1 MDVLN
6 KPLKLNRSATQALDE
21 IRAGADNPLYGATTA
36 VTEDLF
42 KRSII
47 PLLEGAGMS
56 ALQRMHYGWFLR
68 ELARLWRTK
77 TGRDLAF
84 HLELCMRKWL
94 GFGLEKN
101 TVQFLVSEIHLR
113 LKSAAAAGRA
123 DAGLHPPITQNRVQ
137 GSKDSMVRRSGHTT
151 PGTLEPQNPVS
162 AKSADQDSGGV
173 L

>member
-6 KPLKLNRSATQALDE
+6 KPLKLSRSATQTLDE

-113 LKSAAAAGRA
+113 LKSQAASGALSTAKNVETEESAAQRPRPATKGPEAA
-123 DAGLHPPITQNRVQ
+123 DACH
-137 GSKDSMVRRSGHTT
+137 
-151 PGTLEPQNPVS
+151 
-162 AKSADQDSGGV
+162 
-173 L
+173 